1 MVLMK
6 RCLLTSL
13 LAFYA
18 VMLFAQDSPL
28 EKLYDS
34 FSNSCVTLKCIYSV
48 NMSQTSIRGNV
59 VVTVQDDAYHMSG
72 NGLEIL
78 CDGETVWTMDPVT
91 KEVMIESV
99 GTEALAYMNNPAL
112 LFVNLEQVF
121 EIRRQTRGTDYVFY
135 ELLSKEDCGI
145 YGADVTV
152 SDDGVIRN
160 GVFSL
165 SDGNTMKV
173 DVESVKKS
181 ARLPLADFRP
191 DFEFGSDWV
200 VTDLR

>member
-1 MVLMK
+1 MK
-6 RCLLTSL
+6 RCVLTSL
-13 LAFYA
+13 LTFCA
-18 VMLFAQDSPL
+18 VVLSAQESPL

-34 FSNSCVTLKCIYSV
+34 FSDSCVILKCEYSV
-48 NMSQTSIRGNV
+48 NMSQTNICGSAV
-59 VVTVQDDAYHMSG
+59 VKVQDNAYHMSG

-78 CDGETVWTMDPVT
+78 CDGQTVWTMDPVT

-121 EIRRQTRGTDYVFY
+121 EIRRQTPGADHVFY
-135 ELLSKEDCGI
+135 ELLSKEDCGM
-145 YGADVTV
+145 YGADVAV
-152 SDDGVIRN
+152 SNDGVIRN

-173 DVESVKKS
+173 EVESVKKS
-181 ARLPLADFRP
+181 ARLPLTDFRP

>member
-1 MVLMK
+1 M
-6 RCLLTSL
+6 
-13 LAFYA
+13 
-18 VMLFAQDSPL
+18 
-28 EKLYDS
+28 
-34 FSNSCVTLKCIYSV
+34 
-48 NMSQTSIRGNV
+48 
-59 VVTVQDDAYHMSG
+59 
-72 NGLEIL
+72 
-78 CDGETVWTMDPVT
+78 
-91 KEVMIESV
+91 
-99 GTEALAYMNNPAL
+99 
-112 LFVNLEQVF
+112 
-121 EIRRQTRGTDYVFY
+121 
-135 ELLSKEDCGI
+135 